1 MKIPKNGTREH
12 LQKNSRSNSVR
23 GNSDQ
28 DVQQFI
34 SFCISFE
41 FERVVEINF
50 NLILQEVM
58 GNVKVCMTALGV
70 TKMFKKNVH
79 IDFEEP
85 KARCLSKALRGH
97 RSRENSRQLALN
109 DHNTNN
115 R

>member
-41 FERVVEINF
+41 FEKVVEIF
-50 NLILQEVM
+50 ILILQEVM
-58 GNVKVCMTALGV
+58 GKVKVCMTALGV
-70 TKMFKKNVH
+70 MKMLKENVV
-79 IDFEEP
+79 
-85 KARCLSKALRGH
+85 
-97 RSRENSRQLALN
+97 
-109 DHNTNN
+109 
-115 R
+115 